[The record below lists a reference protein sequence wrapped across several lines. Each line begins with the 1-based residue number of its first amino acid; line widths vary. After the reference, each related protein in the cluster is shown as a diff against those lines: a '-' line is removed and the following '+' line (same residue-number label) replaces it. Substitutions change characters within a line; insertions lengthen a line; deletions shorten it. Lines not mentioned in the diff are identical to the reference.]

1 MYTVYVIYNETA
13 NKFYIGQSQDII
25 KRIELH
31 NSHLFKGYTS
41 QFNGNWKL
49 LYREEYKTRGE
60 ALIREKQLKSSR
72 GRDFVKKNIPTWRS
86 GSAVAC

>member
-13 NKFYIGQSQDII
+13 NKFYIGQSNDIE

-31 NSHLFKGYTS
+31 NSHLFKGYTAS
-41 QFNGNWKL
+41 FVGKWKL
-49 LYREEYKTRGE
+49 LYREEYITRSE
-60 ALIREKQLKSSR
+60 ALVREKQLKSFR
-72 GRDFVKKNIPTWRS
+72 GREFVKNNIPRWRS